1 MLQSHFISIK
11 RGLAMTLGLM
21 AAGALTFSGQVM
33 ADPTPSYYTD
43 MSSGELARHLIFD
56 QNGFE
61 VDRKVQEGGTLGDRL
76 RQDKIQKL
84 CSEIKGNPPDPATA
98 REVQRLARESM
109 KYPDGGL
116 KMGDWKEGEKI
127 AMNAFGYR
135 VGHRDDDHSAKTP
148 GGMCINCHVL
158 DSEGRLP
165 GGSLGP
171 SLEEYG
177 TNRGQSEPIIK
188 YTYEMIYNPHVYF
201 PCTNMPRIG
210 ANGVLSTE
218 QIRDVVGYLLDPAS
232 GLNTR

>member
-1 MLQSHFISIK
+1 MK
-11 RGLAMTLGLM
+11 RGLVMALGL
-21 AAGALTFSGQVM
+21 LTAIFLSMSGQLM
-33 ADPTPSYYTD
+33 ADSSRSYYTD
-43 MSSGELARHLIFD
+43 MSAGELARHLVFD
-56 QNGFE
+56 QKGFE
-61 VDRKVQEGGTLGDRL
+61 LDKKVQEGGTLRERL

-84 CSEIKGNPPDPATA
+84 CSAIKGNRPDAATA
-98 REVQRLARESM
+98 AEVQRLARESM
-109 KYPDGGL
+109 EYPDGGL
-116 KMGDWKEGEKI
+116 KMGDSKKGEKI

-158 DSEGRLP
+158 DSEGSLP

-177 TNRGQSEPIIK
+177 VKRGQSEPIIK

-210 ANGVLSTE
+210 ANGVLSKE

-232 GLNTR
+232 GANTR

>member
-1 MLQSHFISIK
+1 MLQLHRISMK
-11 RGLAMTLGLM
+11 RGLDIALGLVT
-21 AAGALTFSGQVM
+21 ASALAISGQVM
-33 ADPTPSYYTD
+33 ADPTPSYYTN

-61 VDRKVQEGGTLGDRL
+61 LDKKVQEGGTLRERL

-84 CSEIKGNPPDPATA
+84 CSAIKGNTPDAATA
-98 REVQRLARESM
+98 AQVQRLARESIE
-109 KYPDGGL
+109 YPDGGL
-116 KMGDWKEGEKI
+116 MGDWEKGEKI
-127 AMNAFGYR
+127 ALEAFGFR
-135 VGHRDDDHSAKTP
+135 VGHRDDDHSKRTP

-158 DSEGRLP
+158 DSEGKLP

-177 TNRGQSEPIIK
+177 AKRGQSEPIIK
-188 YTYEMIYNPHVYF
+188 YTYEMIYNPHAYF

-210 ANGVLSTE
+210 ANGVLSKE

-232 GLNTR
+232 GVNTR